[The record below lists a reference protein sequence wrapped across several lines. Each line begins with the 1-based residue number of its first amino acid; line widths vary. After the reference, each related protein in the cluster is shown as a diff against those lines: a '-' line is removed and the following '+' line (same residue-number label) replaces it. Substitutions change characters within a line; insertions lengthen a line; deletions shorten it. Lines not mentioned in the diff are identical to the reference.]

1 MLEFSAWVTLACPE
15 DGLAILT
22 EDVDT
27 VETLPRARVLDWLLR
42 TARQLVIPYLE
53 HLTLVWQ
60 ETGSLFH
67 NSLILQYKEV
77 LLASG
82 HTDTV
87 TRRKLRQLLEQEPAH
102 YTADQVSRTQ
112 QATKLGQP
120 LEPAHARESHSC

>member
-102 YTADQVSRTQ
+102 YTADQVSTTQ
-112 QATKLGQP
+112 
-120 LEPAHARESHSC
+120 